1 MCTRRNSSA
10 VPNTPHLPSPPPSS
24 QPDAPPLRP
33 GFTAINEPPIPRVS
47 GPRVQ
52 GPRAHSQPRVAR
64 QELPFWAVQASRAV
78 ELSDRDFEVDQ
89 IKDWLKVDRNIYYL
103 VEWTTCNVPKASIEK
118 EERRSVVYCDGL
130 KYHVR
135 VATPQMIDGKE
146 VALVVWDAT
155 WRALHTLPRAAA
167 TIQEFELQD
176 SKEDLEFP
184 AHLLPQ
190 HVIRNGHTYEIDR
203 VYPFGELP
211 PGAIGC
217 LDFIP
222 LSQHDYA
229 PQITALAHRE
239 HSHRQNVALCL
250 THRTKRGVVFRD
262 GYVARLQTAKRKA
275 KMSREEKFDAALL
288 VCKGDIQP
296 RACANCVKLYGPFV
310 VCVAL
315 SGVAK
320 GVCANCVWVGK
331 RMQCNWHVAPGPGVT
346 PYRTITDIDDDDDQE
361 PWDGDGSTNPD
372 LEAPFES
379 GPEIPRMINAEQ
391 PKSHQQGSSRLTR
404 RSFRTV
410 DVAKGSDQ
418 LVSSCLDCLG
428 HGACTHERRW
438 AHTGASLERDDAAT
452 SHNSGLPLSSPPI
465 DDQPVDSVEVTYAH
479 DALTDHSTPQPT
491 QQASDPSR
499 APSPSLPYSMDVAL
513 NQTHYTVAAEDA
525 GPVSAP
531 AKSASKVL
539 GANAQETGRLLHH
552 AKSAITLRTTHTDNE
567 TMSRD
572 PITQPRFQQGYTAG
586 LHGHVVPLQDGVL
599 LSSQTSGNTHAKGGN
614 PASRP
619 VRSMSVS
626 EINTKASEVQ
636 HCGTIK
642 RAQPAPD
649 GGEQTTASKKARL
662 APAESSRKSLS
673 ISQHVP
679 TTTSSSAVLV
689 PHHTNT
695 NPKSSTTSTPPQT
708 PFIHTSSSMGSEVC
722 VYREKEFWRGE
733 ASFAEVRYILKR
745 CDAIHRLRFEDRWK
759 YFQLNVVPLQPSLS
773 SLCKEEVLSQAFSE
787 EMNEA
792 VAVFCDPSSFQPPA
806 KVVVVVDD

>member
-1 MCTRRNSSA
+1 MLGRE
-10 VPNTPHLPSPPPSS
+10 
-24 QPDAPPLRP
+24 D
-33 GFTAINEPPIPRVS
+33 
-47 GPRVQ
+47 
-52 GPRAHSQPRVAR
+52 
-64 QELPFWAVQASRAV
+64 
-78 ELSDRDFEVDQ
+78 
-89 IKDWLKVDRNIYYL
+89 
-103 VEWTTCNVPKASIEK
+103 
-118 EERRSVVYCDGL
+118 RRSVVYCDGL

-135 VATPQMIDGKE
+135 VATPQLVDGKEE

-167 TIQEFELQD
+167 MIQEFELQD
-176 SKEDLEFP
+176 FKEDLEFP
-184 AHLLPQ
+184 AHLLPS
-190 HVIRNGHTYEIDR
+190 HVVRNGHTYEIDR

-211 PGAIGC
+211 PGTIGC

-275 KMSREEKFDAALL
+275 KMGREEKFDAALL

-361 PWDGDGSTNPD
+361 LWDGDGSTDPD

-391 PKSHQQGSSRLTR
+391 PKSHQQGSTRLTR
-404 RSFRTV
+404 QSFRTV
-410 DVAKGSDQ
+410 DVAEGSDQ

-428 HGACTHERRW
+428 RGPCTHDRRW
-438 AHTGASLERDDAAT
+438 AHTGASLEQNDAAS
-452 SHNSGLPLSSPPI
+452 SHNSGLPLSSLPI
-465 DDQPVDSVEVTYAH
+465 DDQPVESAEVTYAH

-491 QQASDPSR
+491 QKASDPSR
-499 APSPSLPYSMDVAL
+499 APSPSLLYSLDIAL
-513 NQTHYTVAAEDA
+513 TQTQCTAAADDA

-531 AKSASKVL
+531 AGSASNQDVL
-539 GANAQETGRLLHH
+539 GADSQETGRLLRH
-552 AKSAITLRTTHTDNE
+552 AKSAITLGTTHTDNE

-572 PITQPRFQQGYTAG
+572 SITRPRFQQGYTAG
-586 LHGHVVPLQDGVL
+586 LHGHIVPLQDNVPL
-599 LSSQTSGNTHAKGGN
+599 TSQTSGDAHAQAGN
-614 PASRP
+614 PAGRP
-619 VRSMSVS
+619 LRSMSVS
-626 EINTKASEVQ
+626 EINTKASE
-636 HCGTIK
+636 TK
-642 RAQPAPD
+642 AN
-649 GGEQTTASKKARL
+649 TASKKARL
-662 APAESSRKSLS
+662 APAESSHKSSS
-673 ISQHVP
+673 ISQLVLTASP
-679 TTTSSSAVLV
+679 SSAALV
-689 PHHTNT
+689 PDHTNT
-695 NPKSSTTSTPPQT
+695 SPESSTTSTPPQNPAT
-708 PFIHTSSSMGSEVC
+708 LASSSTVSEVR
-722 VYREKEFWRGE
+722 VYREKQFRRGE
-733 ASFAEVRYILKR
+733 ASVAQVRYILRR

-773 SLCKEEVLSQAFSE
+773 SLSKEEVLSQAFSE

-792 VAVFCDPSSFQPPA
+792 VTVFCDPLSFQPPA
-806 KVVVVVDD
+806 KVVVVVED

>member
-1 MCTRRNSSA
+1 MCSRRNSLP

-33 GFTAINEPPIPRVS
+33 GFTASNEPPIPRVS
-47 GPRVQ
+47 GTR
-52 GPRAHSQPRVAR
+52 
-64 QELPFWAVQASRAV
+64 ASRAV

-89 IKDWLKVDRNIYYL
+89 IKDWLTVDRNIYYL
-103 VEWTTCNVPKASIEK
+103 VEWTICNIPVASIE
-118 EERRSVVYCDGL
+118 EEDRRSVVYCDGL

-135 VATPQMIDGKE
+135 VATPQLVDGKQ
-146 VALVVWDAT
+146 VALVVWDVT

-176 SKEDLEFP
+176 SKEGLEFP

-190 HVIRNGHTYEIDR
+190 HVVRNGHTYEIDR

-211 PGAIGC
+211 PGTIGC

-229 PQITALAHRE
+229 PQVTALAHRE

-275 KMSREEKFDAALL
+275 KLSREEKFDAALL

-346 PYRTITDIDDDDDQE
+346 PYRTITHTDDDDDQE
-361 PWDGDGSTNPD
+361 LWDGDGSTDPD

-379 GPEIPRMINAEQ
+379 GPKVPRTINAEQ

-404 RSFRTV
+404 QSFRTV
-410 DVAKGSDQ
+410 NIAEASDQ

-428 HGACTHERRW
+428 HGACNHERRW
-438 AHTGASLERDDAAT
+438 AHTGASLKQDDAAT
-452 SHNSGLPLSSPPI
+452 LHNSGLPFSSPPI
-465 DDQPVDSVEVTYAH
+465 DDQPVESVEVTYAH
-479 DALTDHSTPQPT
+479 DALTDHSTPQPE

-499 APSPSLPYSMDVAL
+499 ALSPSLPYSLDVAL
-513 NQTHYTVAAEDA
+513 TQRHCTAAAEDA

-531 AKSASKVL
+531 AESASNQDVL
-539 GANAQETGRLLHH
+539 DADPQETGRLLHH
-552 AKSAITLRTTHTDNE
+552 AKSAITLKTTHTDNE

-572 PITQPRFQQGYTAG
+572 LITQPRFQQGYTAG
-586 LHGHVVPLQDGVL
+586 LHGHIVPLQDGVP
-599 LSSQTSGNTHAKGGN
+599 LSSQTFGNAHAKGGN
-614 PASRP
+614 PAGRP
-619 VRSMSVS
+619 LRSMSVS
-626 EINTKASEVQ
+626 EINTKASEMQ

-642 RAQPAPD
+642 RAQPTPD
-649 GGEQTTASKKARL
+649 GGEQTTATKKARL
-662 APAESSRKSLS
+662 APAESSPESSS

-679 TTTSSSAVLV
+679 TATSSSVALV
-689 PHHTNT
+689 PHHINI
-695 NPKSSTTSTPPQT
+695 NPKSSTTSTAPQT
-708 PFIHTSSSMGSEVC
+708 LAIHTSSSTVSEVC

-733 ASFAEVRYILKR
+733 ASVAQVRYILGR

-792 VAVFCDPSSFQPPA
+792 VAVFSDPSSFQPPA

>member
-1 MCTRRNSSA
+1 MCRKSSA
-10 VPNTPHLPSPPPSS
+10 VPTTPHLPSPPPSS
-24 QPDAPPLRP
+24 QPDAPPPRP
-33 GFTAINEPPIPRVS
+33 GFTAINEPPVPRVS
-47 GPRVQ
+47 GSRVKVHH
-52 GPRAHSQPRVAR
+52 RAPPLPRVAK

-78 ELSDRDFEVDQ
+78 ELSDRDFEVDE
-89 IKDWLKVDRNIYYL
+89 IKDWLTVDRNIYYL
-103 VEWTTCNVPKASIEK
+103 VEWTTCNIPVASIE
-118 EERRSVVYCDGL
+118 EEDRRSVVYCDGL

-135 VATPQMIDGKE
+135 VATPQLVDGKEE

-184 AHLLPQ
+184 AHLLPP
-190 HVIRNGHTYEIDR
+190 HVVRNGHTYEIDR

-211 PGAIGC
+211 PGTIGC

-250 THRTKRGVVFRD
+250 THRTKCGVVFRD

-296 RACANCVKLYGPFV
+296 RACANCVKLCGPFV

-361 PWDGDGSTNPD
+361 LWDGDGSTDPD

-391 PKSHQQGSSRLTR
+391 PKSHQQGSTRLTR
-404 RSFRTV
+404 QSFRTV
-410 DVAKGSDQ
+410 DVAEGSDQ

-428 HGACTHERRW
+428 RGACTHDRRW
-438 AHTGASLERDDAAT
+438 AHTGASREQNDAAS
-452 SHNSGLPLSSPPI
+452 SHNSGLPLSSLPI
-465 DDQPVDSVEVTYAH
+465 DDQPVESAEVTYAH

-491 QQASDPSR
+491 QKASDPSR
-499 APSPSLPYSMDVAL
+499 APSPSLLYSLDVA
-513 NQTHYTVAAEDA
+513 D
-525 GPVSAP
+525 
-531 AKSASKVL
+531 VL
-539 GANAQETGRLLHH
+539 GADSQETGRRLRH
-552 AKSAITLRTTHTDNE
+552 AKSAITLGTTHTDNE

-572 PITQPRFQQGYTAG
+572 SITRPPFQQGYTAG
-586 LHGHVVPLQDGVL
+586 LHEHIVPLQDGVP
-599 LSSQTSGNTHAKGGN
+599 LSSQTSGVVHAKGGN
-614 PASRP
+614 PAGRP
-619 VRSMSVS
+619 LRSMSVP

-642 RAQPAPD
+642 RAQPTPD
-649 GGEQTTASKKARL
+649 EGEQTTASKKARL
-662 APAESSRKSLS
+662 APTESSHKSSS
-673 ISQHVP
+673 ISQRVP
-679 TTTSSSAVLV
+679 AVTSSSAALV
-689 PHHTNT
+689 PDHTDT
-695 NPKSSTTSTPPQT
+695 SQESSSTSTPPQNSAT
-708 PFIHTSSSMGSEVC
+708 HTLSSTVSEVC
-722 VYREKEFWRGE
+722 VYREKQFARGE
-733 ASFAEVRYILKR
+733 ASVAQVRYILSR
-745 CDAIHRLRFEDRWK
+745 CDSLHRLRFEDRWK
-759 YFQLNVVPLQPSLS
+759 YFQLNVVPLQPSLPT
-773 SLCKEEVLSQAFSE
+773 LCKEEVLFQAFSE
-787 EMNEA
+787 EINEA
-792 VAVFCDPSSFQPPA
+792 VTVFCDPLSFQPPA
-806 KVVVVVDD
+806 KVVVVVED

>member
-1 MCTRRNSSA
+1 MCRKSSA
-10 VPNTPHLPSPPPSS
+10 VPTTPHLPSPPPSS
-24 QPDAPPLRP
+24 QPDVPPPRP
-33 GFTAINEPPIPRVS
+33 GFTAINEPPIPPVS
-47 GPRVQ
+47 GPRVKVQ
-52 GPRAHSQPRVAR
+52 HGLPPQPRVAK

-89 IKDWLKVDRNIYYL
+89 IKDWLTVDRNIYYL
-103 VEWTTCNVPKASIEK
+103 VEWTTCNIPVASIE
-118 EERRSVVYCDGL
+118 EEDRRSVVYCDGL

-135 VATPQMIDGKE
+135 VATPQLVDDKEE

-190 HVIRNGHTYEIDR
+190 HVFRNGHSYEIDR

-211 PGAIGC
+211 PGTIGS

-222 LSQHDYA
+222 QSQHDYA

-346 PYRTITDIDDDDDQE
+346 PYRTITDIDDDDQE
-361 PWDGDGSTNPD
+361 LWDGDGSTDPD

-379 GPEIPRMINAEQ
+379 GREIPRMINAEQ

-404 RSFRTV
+404 QSFRTV
-410 DVAKGSDQ
+410 DVAEGSDQ
-418 LVSSCLDCLG
+418 LVSSCLDCLE

-438 AHTGASLERDDAAT
+438 AHTGASLEQDDAAT
-452 SHNSGLPLSSPPI
+452 PHNSGLPLSSLPI
-465 DDQPVDSVEVTYAH
+465 DDQPVESAEVTYAH
-479 DALTDHSTPQPT
+479 DALTDQSTPQLM

-499 APSPSLPYSMDVAL
+499 AMSPSLLHSLDIAL
-513 NQTHYTVAAEDA
+513 TQTHCSAAAEDA

-531 AKSASKVL
+531 AESTSNQVM
-539 GANAQETGRLLHH
+539 GAESQETGRFLHH
-552 AKSAITLRTTHTDNE
+552 AKSAIALGTTHTDNE
-567 TMSRD
+567 TMSRNS
-572 PITQPRFQQGYTAG
+572 ITQPRFQQGYTAG
-586 LHGHVVPLQDGVL
+586 LHGHIVPLQDGVPL
-599 LSSQTSGNTHAKGGN
+599 GSQTSGDVHAKGGN
-614 PASRP
+614 PAGRP
-619 VRSMSVS
+619 LRSMSVS

-636 HCGTIK
+636 HCGAIK
-642 RAQPAPD
+642 RAQPTPEE
-649 GGEQTTASKKARL
+649 GKQTTASKKARL
-662 APAESSRKSLS
+662 APAESSHKSSS
-673 ISQHVP
+673 ISLRVP
-679 TTTSSSAVLV
+679 AATSSSATLV
-689 PHHTNT
+689 PDHTNT
-695 NPKSSTTSTPPQT
+695 SPESSTTSTPPQNSAT
-708 PFIHTSSSMGSEVC
+708 HTLSSTVSEVC
-722 VYREKEFWRGE
+722 VYREKQFGRGE
-733 ASFAEVRYILKR
+733 ASVAQVRYILKR

-792 VAVFCDPSSFQPPA
+792 VTVFCDPFYFQPPA
-806 KVVVVVDD
+806 KVVVIVED

>member
-10 VPNTPHLPSPPPSS
+10 VSNTPSPPPSS
-24 QPDAPPLRP
+24 QPDAPPLRL

-47 GPRVQ
+47 GPRVKV
-52 GPRAHSQPRVAR
+52 PRAHPQPRVAK

-89 IKDWLKVDRNIYYL
+89 IKDWLTVDRNIYYL

-118 EERRSVVYCDGL
+118 EDRRSVVYCDGL

-176 SKEDLEFP
+176 SKEDLEFT
-184 AHLLPQ
+184 AHLLSQ

-211 PGAIGC
+211 PGTIGC

-229 PQITALAHRE
+229 PEITALAHRE

-250 THRTKRGVVFRD
+250 THRTKRGVVFWD

-346 PYRTITDIDDDDDQE
+346 PYRTITDVDDDDDQE
-361 PWDGDGSTNPD
+361 PWDGDGSTDPD

-410 DVAKGSDQ
+410 DVAEGSDQ

-438 AHTGASLERDDAAT
+438 AHTGASLWRDDAAT
-452 SHNSGLPLSSPPI
+452 SHYSGLPLSSPPI
-465 DDQPVDSVEVTYAH
+465 DDQPVESAEVTYAH
-479 DALTDHSTPQPT
+479 DTLTDHSTPQPM

-499 APSPSLPYSMDVAL
+499 ALSPRLLYSLDVAL
-513 NQTHYTVAAEDA
+513 TQTHCTAAAEDA

-531 AKSASKVL
+531 AESASNQGVL
-539 GANAQETGRLLHH
+539 SADSQKAGRLLHH
-552 AKSAITLRTTHTDNE
+552 AKSAITLGTTHTDNE

-572 PITQPRFQQGYTAG
+572 SITQPRFQQGYTAG
-586 LHGHVVPLQDGVL
+586 SHGHIVPLQHGVP
-599 LSSQTSGNTHAKGGN
+599 LSSQTSGNAHAEGRK
-614 PASRP
+614 PAGRLL
-619 VRSMSVS
+619 RSMSVS
-626 EINTKASEVQ
+626 AVDTKTSEVQ

-642 RAQPAPD
+642 RAQPTQD
-649 GGEQTTASKKARL
+649 EGEQITACKKARL
-662 APAESSRKSLS
+662 APAESSSTAQL
-673 ISQHVP
+673 VP
-679 TTTSSSAVLV
+679 TATSSWAELV
-689 PHHTNT
+689 PDHTKT
-695 NPKSSTTSTPPQT
+695 SPESSTTSTAPQNPAT
-708 PFIHTSSSMGSEVC
+708 HTSSSTASEVC

-733 ASFAEVRYILKR
+733 ASVAQVRYILRR
-745 CDAIHRLRFEDRWK
+745 CNAVHRLRFEDLWK

-792 VAVFCDPSSFQPPA
+792 VAVFCDPSSLQPPA